1 MVAEVTVL
9 LIECVPQRGAFS
21 LCITY
26 EPPRRAPRMNV
37 RAAPL
42 TDDQTYAMAELFGF
56 LPPRK
61 PR

>member
-1 MVAEVTVL
+1 ML
-9 LIECVPQRGAFS
+9 LIECVPQHGAFS

-26 EPPRRAPRMNV
+26 EPPRRVPRMNV